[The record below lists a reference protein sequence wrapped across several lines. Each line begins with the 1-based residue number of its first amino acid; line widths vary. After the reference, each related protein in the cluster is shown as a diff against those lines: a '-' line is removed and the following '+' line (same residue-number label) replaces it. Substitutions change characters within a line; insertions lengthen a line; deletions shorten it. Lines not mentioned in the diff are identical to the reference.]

1 MKDEPSTSSAMPKL
15 SVIIDSDSDSSQEST
30 DSLDNNSEDIYG
42 ELIWRLI
49 DENGTAG
56 A

>member
-30 DSLDNNSEDIYG
+30 DSLDNSEDIYG

-49 DENGTAG
+49 DENGTDG